1 MGMSN
6 ISSEVSA
13 CFDQRSWA
21 IFLCET
27 VKCGLWL
34 SGCGGKKARPRG
46 TLLICSPLLYS
57 NFLCST
63 LFLFTLLFST
73 LLYPS
78 LLYSTLLYSTLLY
91 SALLYSTLN
100 VRNNGARCEE
110 WDTLPSQDHRANA
123 LWVIDLKPSTKDDVQ
138 QHLSGINFP
147 MAQRMWDDFPRHETR
162 RVYINTIPCTFSKV
176 AKVPA
181 LPTSLDWWSL
191 ASSRLASRT
200 SASIHLQLPGC

>member
-1 MGMSN
+1 MVMGMSN

-63 LFLFTLLFST
+63 LFFFTLLFST

-78 LLYSTLLYSTLLY
+78 LLYSTLLYSTL
-91 SALLYSTLN
+91 N

-110 WDTLPSQDHRANA
+110 WDTLPSPDHCANGISV
-123 LWVIDLKPSTKDDVQ
+123 LDLKPST
-138 QHLSGINFP
+138 
-147 MAQRMWDDFPRHETR
+147 
-162 RVYINTIPCTFSKV
+162 
-176 AKVPA
+176 
-181 LPTSLDWWSL
+181 
-191 ASSRLASRT
+191 
-200 SASIHLQLPGC
+200 